1 MSAKHTKRRSNKLM
15 RFGDNRDKYGEEIAL
30 CMGFDS
36 AFDLPDLVQDLLRI
50 ESPARLEV
58 ILQIAEGAAANGASY
73 IQQDADA
80 EKLETIEKMALAHAD
95 NKNAKVR
102 ELMEEILVIIGEEMQ
117 QQEEVYVFEPGRLEA
132 AIEAH
137 KEELANVS

>member
-1 MSAKHTKRRSNKLM
+1 M
-15 RFGDNRDKYGEEIAL
+15 RFGDNRDQYNEEIAL
-30 CMGFDS
+30 CMGVDS

-73 IQQDADA
+73 VAQGADA
-80 EKLETIEKMALAHAD
+80 EKLEAIEKMARAHVD
-95 NKNAKVR
+95 SKTKGVR
-102 ELMEEILVIIGEEMQ
+102 DLMEEILVIIGEEVH
-117 QQEEVYVFEPGRLEA
+117 QQEEVYVLEPGRLEA
-132 AIEAH
+132 AIEAV